1 MLSCDVKLT
10 LCLLHLVGSGLHEG
24 GGGVG
29 GVSLVPGDN
38 VEVVEGELKGLEGK
52 VISAAE
58 ETITI
63 MPKHDDLKVIPDA
76 HVWVK

>member
-1 MLSCDVKLT
+1 MIIINLT
-10 LCLLHLVGSGLHEG
+10 LCLLHIVGSGLHDN
-24 GGGVG
+24 VG

-63 MPKHDDLKVIPDA
+63 MPKHDDLKVSTHA
-76 HVWVK
+76 

>member
-1 MLSCDVKLT
+1 MFFACNI
-10 LCLLHLVGSGLHEG
+10 VGSGLHDN
-24 GGGVG
+24 VG

-63 MPKHDDLKVIPDA
+63 MPKHDDLKV
-76 HVWVK
+76 